1 MIAQFVMHSDSLMQW
16 LRMRYDACWQYLA
29 DIEEH
34 LGVTID
40 VVDVDI
46 KIETNQFDGK
56 VVYDTKHDRRRF

>member
-1 MIAQFVMHSDSLMQW
+1 M
-16 LRMRYDACWQYLA
+16 A

-56 VVYDTKHDRRRF
+56 VVYGQKKKSAGSVCKPCERCKQCVSGASNV